1 LHLHQFGRAHHLKET
16 WRKLNRCASAT
27 LLVAGYLPQSCEVC
41 MDGVGCEKEMDVM
54 KEERGWKQF
63 HGFQTQKQHIKVAAT
78 LLIE

>member
-1 LHLHQFGRAHHLKET
+1 
-16 WRKLNRCASAT
+16 
-27 LLVAGYLPQSCEVC
+27 